1 MKNSVLQANIKI
13 CRYNLYDSYN
23 TAVHTAVASFVYK
36 KNIKVLMIMKKLA
49 LTLRYVAKH

>member
-1 MKNSVLQANIKI
+1 MKNLVLQANREI
-13 CRYNLYDSYN
+13 CSYNLYDSYN
-23 TAVHTAVASFVYK
+23 TAVLTAVASFVNK